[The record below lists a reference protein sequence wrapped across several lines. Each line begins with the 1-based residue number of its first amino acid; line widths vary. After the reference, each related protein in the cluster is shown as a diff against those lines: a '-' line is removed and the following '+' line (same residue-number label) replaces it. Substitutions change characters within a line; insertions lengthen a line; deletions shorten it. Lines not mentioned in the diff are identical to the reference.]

1 MISYLAHSDIDFQKW
16 DSCVVASKNGLIYNQ
31 SIYLN
36 TMADNKWDAIIWKD
50 YEAALAIPWRRKY
63 GIKYA
68 YQPAFIQQLGIMSAI
83 EIDETLTNE
92 FLSCLTKEI
101 KFLEYPFNHLNQ
113 IAGHSLDIQNR
124 KNYILELKNIT
135 EPLADFSNSFR
146 KNIKQLQRW
155 NLTYH
160 TETDPSFCIELYADL
175 YLDRITALTKK
186 DIAQFKIL
194 CNSYYKNGNLIM
206 RKVMLKNEAVAVVLL
221 LIDDKRIYNI
231 LSCITAIGKTLRA
244 NYFLYLNLF
253 EEIKGRNLVFDF
265 EGSEIQG
272 VADFYE
278 TMHPS
283 LEYYQRVKFNNL
295 PKLIKLLK
303 K

>member
-1 MISYLAHSDIDFQKW
+1 MIRYLAHSDIDFKKW
-16 DSCVVASKNGLIYNQ
+16 DSCVVASKDGLIYNQ

-36 TMADNKWDAIIWKD
+36 TMSENKWDAIIWKD
-50 YEAALAIPWRRKY
+50 YEAVLAIPWRRKY

-68 YQPAFIQQLGIMSAI
+68 YQPAFIQQLGILSAL
-83 EIDETLTNE
+83 EIDEDLTNK
-92 FLSCLTKEI
+92 FLVSLTKEI
-101 KFLEYPFNHLNQ
+101 KFIEYPFNHLNE
-113 IAGHSLDIQNR
+113 ISGHSLEIQKR

-186 DIAQFKIL
+186 DIAHFKTL

-206 RKVMLKNEAVAVVLL
+206 RKVMLKNEVVAVVLL
-221 LIDDKRIYNI
+221 LIDYKRIYNI

-244 NYFLYLNLF
+244 NYFLYLNVF
-253 EEIKGRNLVFDF
+253 EEIKGRDLVFDF
-265 EGSEIQG
+265 EGSEIKG